1 MHNNCQ
7 EKIVIKAMLLI
18 ENRGK
23 LLLNTGYNRVKNERF
38 FRLIGGTV
46 NFGERIEDA
55 LKREIKEELD
65 SKIENLRFLTIAESI
80 FQYGR
85 EKRHEICFIYKGDL
99 KNKKIY
105 KKKSIHYIR
114 NGEKFDAEWVAIE
127 DILEGK
133 LILYPYFNIR
143 DYLS

>member
-1 MHNNCQ
+1 MK
-7 EKIVIKAMLLI
+7 EIKIKAMLLI

-38 FRLIGGTV
+38 FRLVGGTV
-46 NFGERIEDA
+46 NFGEKIEDA
-55 LKREIKEELD
+55 LKREIKEELN

-99 KNKKIY
+99 KNKKI
-105 KKKSIHYIR
+105 
-114 NGEKFDAEWVAIE
+114 
-127 DILEGK
+127 
-133 LILYPYFNIR
+133 
-143 DYLS
+143 